1 MKKIIFLILWLIA
14 NSNLFA
20 SAISIYYPTE
30 LKEICNSNPLILKWT
45 GTENVNVEIKKES
58 DNEYKPLLNY
68 QINDNT
74 LNWTLNDA
82 DYLNFPLS
90 IKISEKTNPGNY
102 DEIAGIIIFSS
113 VEIINQ
119 TQSFSICKDEM
130 IYLQIDA
137 LGFGLKYQ
145 WYKDNELITGAT
157 SNVFSINN
165 SDYSHSG
172 VYHCKIS
179 TSGVCNDLL
188 SEPISV
194 YVAAPT
200 KFITR
205 PEEVF
210 WEYNKSVTMTAE
222 LHANNEP
229 EINNVK
235 FRWFKDTVV
244 YTFIPPKK
252 FIPDT
257 IMVELIESKKYKGT
271 NSQDLEITKLVWSD
285 RGKYYCVAE
294 GLCGSDTVSCVI
306 GDESRFEIIKVSNDF
321 VGCEGQD
328 ITLKTKVITSVEGT
342 FTYQWYKAGFK
353 KLIESDKYLGTQTL
367 ELTIKNAD
375 YNEDYNNFYVLV
387 TWHEKKVAKR
397 SPSFVVELKTL
408 PIITQQPSNTIIKDR
423 TNKFFGQTYIDVIT
437 KNDIGCLYTWYRN
450 GVQARKTCHQSNYWI
465 GIDSCPPYGA
475 LSPPPPRPAVPED
488 VGWYKCKIENEC
500 GVTWSDSVYI
510 AWDYYEYYSCI
521 GTDLTLEV
529 VDMGNEYEYIW
540 EFKDNIVLEAERFKN
555 VNTNKL
561 LIKNLHSEDHGYYYV
576 WSLNKVT
583 KTKTLLSKVFA
594 EVIKSPL
601 IIKNFPKEIN
611 NYGEDFIRQDFA
623 SVISNGPYLY
633 YEIYLNGEKIL
644 EDTKY
649 RNEYYAND
657 YGFVVGGRNS
667 NLKPGIYQYFFR
679 NDCGE
684 IWSNKMNVINSA
696 YKPGGIVPNDDI
708 ISSYNDNKEFHNLF
722 VFPNPASDFITISD
736 LSNGLQPI
744 VHKVQIFDVLGVLVA
759 QTPTPV
765 ITGNSGGNSTQTG
778 ASELLRIDISHLP
791 AGVYFVKVGDKVE
804 KFVKL

>member
-1 MKKIIFLILWLIA
+1 
-14 NSNLFA
+14 
-20 SAISIYYPTE
+20 
-30 LKEICNSNPLILKWT
+30 
-45 GTENVNVEIKKES
+45 
-58 DNEYKPLLNY
+58 
-68 QINDNT
+68 
-74 LNWTLNDA
+74 
-82 DYLNFPLS
+82 
-90 IKISEKTNPGNY
+90 
-102 DEIAGIIIFSS
+102 
-113 VEIINQ
+113 
-119 TQSFSICKDEM
+119 
-130 IYLQIDA
+130 
-137 LGFGLKYQ
+137 
-145 WYKDNELITGAT
+145 
-157 SNVFSINN
+157 
-165 SDYSHSG
+165 
-172 VYHCKIS
+172 
-179 TSGVCNDLL
+179 
-188 SEPISV
+188 
-194 YVAAPT
+194 
-200 KFITR
+200 
-205 PEEVF
+205 
-210 WEYNKSVTMTAE
+210 
-222 LHANNEP
+222 
-229 EINNVK
+229 
-235 FRWFKDTVV
+235 
-244 YTFIPPKK
+244 
-252 FIPDT
+252 
-257 IMVELIESKKYKGT
+257 
-271 NSQDLEITKLVWSD
+271 
-285 RGKYYCVAE
+285 
-294 GLCGSDTVSCVI
+294 
-306 GDESRFEIIKVSNDF
+306 
-321 VGCEGQD
+321 
-328 ITLKTKVITSVEGT
+328 
-342 FTYQWYKAGFK
+342 
-353 KLIESDKYLGTQTL
+353 
-367 ELTIKNAD
+367 
-375 YNEDYNNFYVLV
+375 
-387 TWHEKKVAKR
+387 
-397 SPSFVVELKTL
+397 
-408 PIITQQPSNTIIKDR
+408 
-423 TNKFFGQTYIDVIT
+423 
-437 KNDIGCLYTWYRN
+437 
-450 GVQARKTCHQSNYWI
+450 
-465 GIDSCPPYGA
+465 
-475 LSPPPPRPAVPED
+475 
-488 VGWYKCKIENEC
+488 
-500 GVTWSDSVYI
+500 
-510 AWDYYEYYSCI
+510 
-521 GTDLTLEV
+521 
-529 VDMGNEYEYIW
+529 MGNEYEYIW